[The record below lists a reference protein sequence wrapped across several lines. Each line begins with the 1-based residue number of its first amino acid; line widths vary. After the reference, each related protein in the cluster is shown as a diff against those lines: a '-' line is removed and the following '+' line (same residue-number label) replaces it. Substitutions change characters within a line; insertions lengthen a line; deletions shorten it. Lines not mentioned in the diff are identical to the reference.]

1 MTENQTFIF
10 YLGEY
15 LLTFALL
22 AACWFKGIPF
32 DLKKSISKKPY
43 IKRIALSLA
52 IVLLG
57 ILAMTGTYLLRLPRE
72 TNVLVLGVI
81 QIIMT
86 PLGNLLLFSA
96 WIQKLKNYPRGNLLG
111 VVMILLYLIAD
122 LFMPI
127 PEMKYAALVVFTFTA
142 FALTK

>member
-1 MTENQTFIF
+1 MTI
-10 YLGEY
+10 
-15 LLTFALL
+15 ALL

>member
-1 MTENQTFIF
+1 MTETQTFIF

-22 AACWFKGIPF
+22 AACWRKGIPF

>member
-15 LLTFALL
+15 LLTIALL